1 LSADKKRLEIELRF
15 SENARLV
22 AEESLAEVRSGV
34 VTLYEN
40 GSYSADTVV
49 TVLALLDLGVAD
61 EKVEQVMEMM
71 AKLLGA
77 KLDRVPCPST
87 VRNFAVAS
95 LSVAKAHV
103 FESLNQAIERGG
115 QVCLY
120 SDETS
125 KLGTKLQLFG
135 AGLEKEEGGSDVL
148 LLGLVPVPDKTAET
162 AFSALR
168 ERLGSLG
175 GIGGDSSGDF
185 IERFFAAVSCAMSDR
200 AATQLKF
207 NGFVEE
213 YRKEVLP
220 RVIHDWDNLSDAS
233 REQMMEF
240 HVFYCQLH
248 AVANYTNIVLEAL
261 AEHERLTTG
270 NAVPSLTPTA
280 LVVIKE
286 VVRFFGDRSA
296 GLHGSSKEF
305 KVWSGFDQTNCKCPF
320 PSFLGHRF
328 NIVFLLASRVFFH
341 RESLK
346 QFICEMGAGR
356 AELTKLEELLD
367 LPIVGEQ
374 LQILGLLDQLVTG
387 PLWRLAENVV
397 HVMETGPNVS
407 LLLSWISECRDSP
420 VSMFSGNC
428 SVPSLHSIAAGD
440 EQYLEKLLSV
450 GPSGGSLEA
459 VSLVMESSKRYFEHL
474 FQDFIG
480 NGKYSGKVDEVVV
493 ERTRCASATN
503 RFIESG
509 FGFVDRLYSYK
520 PNMSILRREACLL
533 ISKNHTMA
541 WLSSK
546 TPEERQA
553 IVAAARASISMLRAE
568 GTHAKKLLSEAIL
581 SKGLEK
587 EREHAAKSAL
597 QVQRRNQAVDAI
609 SNFGFITSTNRISLL
624 LDSTSAPARARAL
637 TAQIRF
643 RERALLQKP
652 PEDKIYVLSD
662 KGSKLS
668 EAELKRRLVV
678 LIEADQKGSVLTSSL
693 DHPYKGRKICRW
705 DEDMAEDGIVS
716 SVVRRGETSLVTLR
730 FPSGPSTMP
739 LSKLESSLDEGLFDF
754 YDDLL

>member
-1 LSADKKRLEIELRF
+1 AEDNNRIKILPSSNRAYSQQNSSLRAQVAALSAEKKRLETELRF

-22 AEESLAEVRSGV
+22 AEDSLTEVRSGS
-34 VTLYEN
+34 VTLFEN
-40 GSYSADTVV
+40 GAYSTDTVV

-61 EKVEQVMEMM
+61 EKVGQVMEVV
-71 AKLLGA
+71 AKL
-77 KLDRVPCPST
+77 
-87 VRNFAVAS
+87 
-95 LSVAKAHV
+95 
-103 FESLNQAIERGG
+103 
-115 QVCLY
+115 
-120 SDETS
+120 
-125 KLGTKLQLFG
+125 LQLFG
-135 AGLEKEEGGSDVL
+135 AGLEKEGGGSNVL

-175 GIGGDSSGDF
+175 RIGGDSSGDF

-280 LVVIKE
+280 LVVVKE

-296 GLHGSSKEF
+296 GMHGSSKEF
-305 KVWSGFDQTNCKCPF
+305 KVWS
-320 PSFLGHRF
+320 
-328 NIVFLLASRVFFH
+328 VFLLASRVFYH
-341 RESLK
+341 REDLK

-356 AELTKLEELLD
+356 AELIKLGELLD

-387 PLWRLAENVV
+387 PLWRLAENAA

-450 GPSGGSLEA
+450 APSEGSLEA

-474 FQDFIG
+474 FEDFVG

-503 RFIESG
+503 RAIESG
-509 FGFVDRLYSYK
+509 FGFVDMLFNYK

-541 WLSSK
+541 WLFSK

-553 IVAAARASISMLRAE
+553 IVAAARASIGTLRTE

-581 SKGLEK
+581 LKGLEK
-587 EREHAAKSAL
+587 EREHAAEGAL
-597 QVQRRNQAVDAI
+597 QVLRRNQAVDAI
-609 SNFGFITSTNRISLL
+609 STFGFITSTNRISIL
-624 LDSTSAPARARAL
+624 LDSPLCTCQGKSACCPNSFQGEG
-637 TAQIRF
+637 TAAEGTGGQDLRV
-643 RERALLQKP
+643 ELQ
-652 PEDKIYVLSD
+652 
-662 KGSKLS
+662 G
-668 EAELKRRLVV
+668 
-678 LIEADQKGSVLTSSL
+678 IEAVGGRAQEETHRAHRGRSEKFRSHFFPRPSL
-693 DHPYKGRKICRW
+693 QGPRDLSMGWRCGRGWNRLF
-705 DEDMAEDGIVS
+705 
-716 SVVRRGETSLVTLR
+716 RRQER
-730 FPSGPSTMP
+730 
-739 LSKLESSLDEGLFDF
+739 
-754 YDDLL
+754 